1 MAGLAAVGE
10 VAVVEAVIESTGT
23 VPACGEDKQELGAP
37 PPMLFCR
44 GERGLCAKESAKKM
58 SEH

>member
-23 VPACGEDKQELGAP
+23 VPACGEDKQEELGAP

-44 GERGLCAKESAKKM
+44 GERGLCAKKSGGKN
-58 SEH
+58 